1 MVGKR
6 VQFDADTWEAIQA
19 VMDRGIAV
27 SRNSPTKPLP
37 TGRLIASSG
46 RSAWW
51 TSPCFELSPGESPGL
66 FLEQPLRY
74 SAATGGNRLG
84 ELTPGELSA
93 EWDPKLAEPFVLGAF
108 ISASGLS
115 ERRDFPSK

>member
-6 VQFDADTWEAIQA
+6 VQFDACERQSSFQDLTDEAF
-19 VMDRGIAV
+19 VDPV
-27 SRNSPTKPLP
+27 
-37 TGRLIASSG
+37 RLMASSG

-51 TSPCFELSPGESPGL
+51 TAPCFELSPGESPGF